1 MFKALNRF
9 ALERPVI
16 FWSCAIG
23 AVGPVMV
30 WTVPSIRRNY
40 FGFKGYEPLP
50 ITYPLPNRPRQPTT
64 GYEDSA

>member
-50 ITYPLPNRPRQPTT
+50 ITYPRNVYKNKQIFFVKLKI
-64 GYEDSA
+64 

>member
-23 AVGPVMV
+23 AVGKKF
-30 WTVPSIRRNY
+30 R
-40 FGFKGYEPLP
+40 FKRSL
-50 ITYPLPNRPRQPTT
+50 
-64 GYEDSA
+64 